1 MVTVA
6 LDKHNSAF
14 VLQGKVQS
22 GGHRIS
28 KGNGV
33 YSSVF
38 SVFSSNVNHVIAFAD
53 SVDWGLGGGGIFLP
67 PLLFKVL
74 FFTAAVKSV
83 FDRYE
88 SLGFALVRLVSM
100 TLAFF
105 LFPSSAAMA

>member
-38 SVFSSNVNHVIAFAD
+38 SVLSSNVNHVIAFAD
-53 SVDWGLGGGGIFLP
+53 SIDWGLGGDFLLP

>member
-53 SVDWGLGGGGIFLP
+53 SVDWGLGGGD
-67 PLLFKVL
+67 
-74 FFTAAVKSV
+74 FFTTTALQSPV
-83 FDRYE
+83 FYC
-88 SLGFALVRLVSM
+88 SCQKCF
-100 TLAFF
+100 
-105 LFPSSAAMA
+105 

>member
-53 SVDWGLGGGGIFLP
+53 SVDWGLGGGFFYHHCSSKSCFL
-67 PLLFKVL
+67 LQLSKVFL
-74 FFTAAVKSV
+74 IDMK
-83 FDRYE
+83 
-88 SLGFALVRLVSM
+88 ALVLPWF
-100 TLAFF
+100 A
-105 LFPSSAAMA
+105 